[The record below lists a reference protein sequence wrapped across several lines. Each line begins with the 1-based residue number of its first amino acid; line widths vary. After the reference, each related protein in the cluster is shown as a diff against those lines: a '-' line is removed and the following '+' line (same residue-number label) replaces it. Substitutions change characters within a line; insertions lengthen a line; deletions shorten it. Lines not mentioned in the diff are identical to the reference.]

1 MASGQKGDL
10 GKQGQGGRGRGLFHA
25 AGEGG
30 DRGKSV
36 AWGAASVIH
45 RAFVR
50 FHVSAAATFCSFPC
64 FFPPFSHSFNKFKM
78 VFSCACFLFSVNTDL
93 LYFILFLTF
102 SFNIMFRMF
111 T

>member
-64 FFPPFSHSFNKFKM
+64 FFPPF
-78 VFSCACFLFSVNTDL
+78 
-93 LYFILFLTF
+93 
-102 SFNIMFRMF
+102 FNIVLTNSKCCLVVLVFYFR
-111 T
+111 